1 MMMNNTNDDDDEI
14 YLYIS
19 MYLGIMYP
27 GTAKYYRGAR
37 IIRDTG
43 ARHLAVIAKTTF
55 WRPPGTDLSK
65 NWGLVFR

>member
-43 ARHLAVIAKTTF
+43 TIYWESLTK
-55 WRPPGTDLSK
+55 
-65 NWGLVFR
+65 